1 MKPTRP
7 RPPWKRRSA
16 PCRQRTCPAS
26 TEGPPVRRW
35 NRVPHQ
41 SPGNPHRGRRRTLR
55 GEGSRGLALPPGM
68 EAEAPKRGTR
78 QPPAPQPPPQ
88 GRGSPLPRRLPSRP
102 PSRRRRRPAAP
113 DPEPGSWAR
122 AAKKNGARTA
132 RARPPSRCRR
142 EACLKL
148 KRWTS
153 PPASVPPRLPPCGR
167 IFRLGG
173 SRSGARPDQPRPPLL
188 QPGPPFGPPA
198 AAARGSSQTLSTPI
212 LPVLW
217 FLPDRRR
224 RRAAASREMHP
235 SVSLRRGQGKAF
247 SCLYPEAFQQPVNR
261 PVPRGLHTSIP
272 KQANMPVAG
281 AAQQLHALWGVGDFP
296 DSFLRL
302 QQTGALPC
310 RTRAVSVISFAVAV
324 TWFCL
329 SQSLPCFLCLKLQ
342 QSPST
347 ASTLELFVYSNSETF
362 I

>member
-1 MKPTRP
+1 MPTADLPCFHRRPPRAQMEPCATSEPWEPSPRTPADPAGRGEP
-7 RPPWKRRSA
+7 RPGS
-16 PCRQRTCPAS
+16 PARDGS
-26 TEGPPVRRW
+26 GGAEEGD
-35 NRVPHQ
+35 
-41 SPGNPHRGRRRTLR
+41 
-55 GEGSRGLALPPGM
+55 
-68 EAEAPKRGTR
+68 EAASS
-78 QPPAPQPPPQ
+78 PQPPPQ

-235 SVSLRRGQGKAF
+235 SVSLRHGQGKAF

>member
-1 MKPTRP
+1 MDLAAGL
-7 RPPWKRRSA
+7 RSSA
-16 PCRQRTCPAS
+16 A
-26 TEGPPVRRW
+26 PPVRA
-35 NRVPHQ
+35 H
-41 SPGNPHRGRRRTLR
+41 
-55 GEGSRGLALPPGM
+55 LPSG
-68 EAEAPKRGTR
+68 R
-78 QPPAPQPPPQ
+78 QPLGGSAGPA
-88 GRGSPLPRRLPSRP
+88 
-102 PSRRRRRPAAP
+102 
-113 DPEPGSWAR
+113 
-122 AAKKNGARTA
+122 
-132 RARPPSRCRR
+132 
-142 EACLKL
+142 
-148 KRWTS
+148 
-153 PPASVPPRLPPCGR
+153 PPAS
-167 IFRLGG
+167 
-173 SRSGARPDQPRPPLL
+173 SAA
-188 QPGPPFGPPA
+188 GPPFGPPA

-217 FLPDRRR
+217 FLPGRRR

-235 SVSLRRGQGKAF
+235 SVSLRHGQGKAF